1 LPTDSYEEV
10 IVDRITRRRAV
21 MMGLVAGAGVGEA
34 TPVAEAAGGR
44 KGKRFTLHI
53 KVAEIAL
60 TNGEHV
66 LAGDTSGTLGLGAV
80 ALHTVHDPTTQ
91 ASQAPKAAAS
101 AANRALTVRS
111 YLLNGSFKC
120 RVVIEASAPRQ
131 DGTVALTG
139 MGAIIDGGG
148 DFRGARGRVQIT
160 GTRPADKSDATIV
173 ATGRFTA

>member
-1 LPTDSYEEV
+1 
-10 IVDRITRRRAV
+10 VDRITRRRAV
-21 MMGLVAGAGVGEA
+21 MMGLVAGSGVGGV
-34 TPVAEAAGGR
+34 TPIAEAAGGR

-53 KVAEIAL
+53 KAAEIAL
-60 TNGEHV
+60 ANGEHV
-66 LAGDTSGTLGLGAV
+66 IAGDTSGTLGLGAV
-80 ALHTVHDPTTQ
+80 ALHSVRDPTTQ

-111 YLLNGSFKC
+111 YLPNGSFKC

-139 MGAIIDGGG
+139 MGAIIVGGG

-160 GTRPADKSDATIV
+160 GSRPAGKSNSTV
-173 ATGRFTA
+173 VVTGQFTA